1 MSEFVASGDFAS
13 TKHQCTKMKHNKDTP
28 GCVQENNI
36 MRKSLFLTGES
47 VSLYVFQADPKEL
60 SFFCAHIE
68 MLLF

>member
-36 MRKSLFLTGES
+36 MRKSLFFFNRR
-47 VSLYVFQADPKEL
+47 VSEFVCVSGRPKRIK
-60 SFFCAHIE
+60 FFLCTY
-68 MLLF
+68 